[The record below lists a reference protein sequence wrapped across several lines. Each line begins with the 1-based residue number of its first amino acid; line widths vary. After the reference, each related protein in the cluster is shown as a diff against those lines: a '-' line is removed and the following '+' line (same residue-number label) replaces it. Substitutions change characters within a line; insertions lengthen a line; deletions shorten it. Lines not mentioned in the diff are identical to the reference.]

1 MTDFLASFGYES
13 WILHALVWGP
23 LAGAVHVVAAP
34 KERAKHLAFRWSA
47 VLFVLSSGLWWAYD
61 PTGGGFAFA
70 SSAPWIPAW
79 GVEYALG
86 VDGIS
91 LFMVI
96 LTTLTTPIAILGSF
110 EYVTKRRKPF
120 YALML
125 LLETGVVGVFLAT
138 DLVLFYVF
146 FELTLVPMY
155 FIVGIWGGERRIYAA
170 VKFFLYTAVGSL
182 LMLVA
187 ILYMYFAGGTGSFS
201 YDAFLGTGLDL
212 REQLWL
218 FAAFALAF
226 GIKVPVFPLH
236 TWLPDAHVEAPTPG
250 SVILAA
256 VLLKMG
262 AYGFLRFLLPFFP
275 EAAQHPVVV
284 AVMLTLGVV
293 GIVYAAWVA
302 AVQPDAKKLVAYTSV
317 AHMGF
322 VVIGV
327 FALTVNG
334 LQGGLVVMISHG
346 VSTGALFLLLG
357 MMYERRRTRLIEE
370 FGGIGRAAPFFATA
384 FVITALA
391 SIGLPGTSGF
401 VGEFLALLGAFET
414 RPAAAVAA
422 TTGVVF
428 AAYYMLPMVQRLLFN
443 PPADPANRSF
453 PDLSRRETAIM
464 APLLALMIWIGVHPT
479 PFLDR
484 MGPSVDRVLE
494 RVEAARTGAAAP
506 AMPSVGEL
514 ARVQAVE
521 PEEPPAEAPMHRR
534 VGRVEP
540 PRQGVEPE
548 EPSAEAPAH
557 PTHLPGAAGP
567 LALAESPALAA
578 PSTPASPFPRN
589 DPPAFLRDANDE

>member
-1 MTDFLASFGYES
+1 MTDFLASIGYQS

-23 LAGAVHVVAAP
+23 AVGAVHVLTAP
-34 KERAKHLAFRWSA
+34 KERAKHLAFAWSA
-47 VLFVLSSGLWWAYD
+47 AFFLLSTGLWWAYD
-61 PTGGGFAFA
+61 PTGGGFAFE
-70 SSAPWIPAW
+70 STFPWIQTW
-79 GVEYALG
+79 GAEYALG
-86 VDGIS
+86 LDGIS

-96 LTTLTTPIAILGSF
+96 LTTLTTPVAILGSF
-110 EYVTKRRKPF
+110 KYVAMRRKAF

-125 LLETGVVGVFLAT
+125 LLEMGVVGVFVAT
-138 DLVLFYVF
+138 DLLLFYVF

-155 FIVGIWGGERRIYAA
+155 FIVGIWGGKRRIYAA
-170 VKFFLYTAVGSL
+170 VKFFLYTATGSL

-187 ILYMYFAGGTGSFS
+187 ILYIYFAAGANSFS
-201 YDAFLGTGLDL
+201 YDAFLAADLSL

-262 AYGFLRFLLPFFP
+262 TYGFLRFLLPLFP
-275 EAAQHPVVV
+275 GAVQHP
-284 AVMLTLGVV
+284 ATATAMLILGTA

-327 FALTVNG
+327 FALTTNG
-334 LQGGLVVMISHG
+334 LLGGLVVMISHG

-357 MMYERRRTRLIEE
+357 MMYERRRTRLVEE
-370 FGGIGRAAPFFATA
+370 FGGIGRVAPFFATA
-384 FVITALA
+384 FVVTALA

-401 VGEFLALLGAFET
+401 VGEFLALLGTFEKH
-414 RPAAAVAA
+414 RVAAVVAA
-422 TTGVVF
+422 SGVVF
-428 AAYYMLPMVQRLLFN
+428 AAYYMLPMVQRILFN
-443 PPADPANRSF
+443 ALDRPENRAF
-453 PDLSRRETAIM
+453 PDLSRREMAVL

-484 MGPSVDRVLE
+484 MGPSVQVVLDRVAE
-494 RVEAARTGAAAP
+494 GADRVDGT
-506 AMPSVGEL
+506 
-514 ARVQAVE
+514 Q
-521 PEEPPAEAPMHRR
+521 
-534 VGRVEP
+534 
-540 PRQGVEPE
+540 
-548 EPSAEAPAH
+548 
-557 PTHLPGAAGP
+557 AAGP
-567 LALAESPALAA
+567 AA
-578 PSTPASPFPRN
+578 PGAG
-589 DPPAFLRDANDE
+589 DVEVEEAGPPAGGD